1 MIDMRPATLLLAC
14 ATALL
19 ARPASPVQAQ
29 ARLSLDLTAGSGI
42 GRGGVRPYSQGFF
55 PLGAAVS
62 GEVKRV
68 GAGRLMSGLAFS
80 RQYEGPHGDKGYV
93 QPDGESIGGAWPFFR
108 SLSALG
114 ALDFPGPVAG
124 RITGGVGAFRDR
136 FGYTTGGLSAS
147 ADLTIPGRTRVGFL
161 LSGSRTLLPSYRG
174 GSYRMTSVVIGLR
187 FSSR

>member
-1 MIDMRPATLLLAC
+1 MRPATLLLAC
-14 ATALL
+14 ASCALL
-19 ARPASPVQAQ
+19 ALPASPVQAQ
-29 ARLSLDLTAGSGI
+29 ARLSLDLTAGGGT
-42 GRGGVRPYSQGFF
+42 GRGNVRRSSQSFS
-55 PLGAAVS
+55 PLGAALS

-80 RQYEGPHGDKGYV
+80 RQYQGPHGDKGYF

-124 RITGGVGAFRDR
+124 RITGGVGAFRDN
-136 FGYTTGGLSAS
+136 FGYTTCGLSAS

-174 GSYRMTSVVIGLR
+174 GSYRMTSVAIGLR